1 MTKKRPNT
9 TGHGEARPAAPA
21 SARADRNSPA
31 WRAAV
36 RRSRKRLLFILG
48 FLVVVG
54 SSVYL
59 WWSTGTNEEQEGQA
73 ALAAK
78 KYDEAITHFTRA
90 IRGNPRSA
98 RAYAGRSWA
107 YAAKG
112 EWQKAL
118 ADSDE
123 AIRRWP
129 ELCDGYTAK
138 ANVLAET
145 GRVPEALEALNEALR
160 QDPKCGPA
168 YYYRSLLASK
178 HGLTDTKPLADVRE
192 SIRLDP
198 KFAPAHV
205 LEGYLFYKRAE
216 YDRAVAACGRALEI
230 DRDYARAYFY
240 RGMALLAR
248 GELEQGRADL
258 QRAFQLDRSLEAV
271 FEKERQ
277 KFRGP

>member
-1 MTKKRPNT
+1 MNKKRR
-9 TGHGEARPAAPA
+9 ESAAPLA
-21 SARADRNSPA
+21 PDRNSPA

-36 RRSRKRLLFILG
+36 RRSRKRLLMILG
-48 FLVVVG
+48 FAAVVCG
-54 SSVYL
+54 AVYA
-59 WWSTGTNEEQEGQA
+59 WWATGTNEEQEGRD

-78 KYDEAITHFTRA
+78 KYDEAIAHFTRA

-112 EWQKAL
+112 EWPKAL
-118 ADSDE
+118 ADSAE
-123 AIRRWP
+123 AIRRSP

-145 GRVPEALEALNEALR
+145 GRPAEAMAALSEAIL
-160 QDPKCGPA
+160 QDPGCSRA
-168 YYYRSLLASK
+168 YYDRALLASK
-178 HGLTDTKPLADVRE
+178 YGLKDTKPLADVQE

-198 KFAPAHV
+198 KFAPAHM
-205 LEGYLFYKRAE
+205 LEGYLFYKQAE
-216 YDRAVAACGRALEI
+216 YDRAVAACDRALGI

-240 RGMALLAR
+240 RGMALLAK
-248 GELEQGRADL
+248 GELRQGRADI
-258 QRAFQLDRSLEAV
+258 QRALGLDSALQAV
-271 FEKERQ
+271 FEKEQQ